1 MSDCQHQSCGRTK
14 DSVQTQR
21 QQDPEKRERL
31 LDVLTDC
38 LADVEKESDIE
49 ELERRLTELDPDEEL
64 AENFDVE
71 QSLDEFYRKYPVLGS
86 EVPEEAESGPAPKKK
101 HSRLYRNLAR
111 TAIIAAI
118 LCSSILAAQAS
129 DFNILRAIA
138 EWTSEQFRLEWNI
151 FDFPDSSQVDA
162 KKYDSL
168 QAVLQKYDVECSLV
182 PTVFPEGTELDTISI
197 REEDEFFLITAE
209 YRIPAGSLYITIR
222 KNSITGQEL
231 KPFSEIEKNETK
243 VDVYSVDG
251 IEHHILTDVS
261 MNKAVWQNG
270 EWECRIA
277 GDVTREELIQ
287 MIDSIYA

>member
-31 LDVLTDC
+31 LDALTDC

-86 EVPEEAESGPAPKKK
+86 EVPAEAESSPAPQKK
-101 HSRLYRNLAR
+101 HSRLYRNFAR
-111 TAIIAAI
+111 TAIIAAV
-118 LCSSILAAQAS
+118 LCGSIVAAQANGF
-129 DFNILRAIA
+129 DIFRAIA
-138 EWTSEQFRLEWNI
+138 EWTSEQFHLEWSI
-151 FDFPDSSQVDA
+151 FESPNPSQADTTE
-162 KKYDSL
+162 YDSL
-168 QAVLQKYDVECSLV
+168 QEVMDDYGIDLPLV
-182 PTVFPEGTELDTISI
+182 PSVFPTGTELDSISV
-197 REEDEFFLITAE
+197 REEDDFFLIAAE
-209 YRIPAGSLYITIR
+209 YRISAGSLYITMR
-222 KNSITGQEL
+222 KNSITGQ
-231 KPFSEIEKNETK
+231 KPNPFSEIEKNETN

-251 IEHHILTDVS
+251 IEHHILTDVT
-261 MNKAVWQNG
+261 MAKTVWQNE
-270 EWECRIA
+270 EWECQIT

>member
-31 LDVLTDC
+31 LDALTDC

-86 EVPEEAESGPAPKKK
+86 EVPAEAESSPAPQKK
-101 HSRLYRNLAR
+101 HSRLYRNFAR
-111 TAIIAAI
+111 TAIIAAV
-118 LCSSILAAQAS
+118 LCGSIVAAQANGF
-129 DFNILRAIA
+129 DIFRAIA
-138 EWTSEQFRLEWNI
+138 EWTSEQFHLEWSI
-151 FDFPDSSQVDA
+151 SEPSS
-162 KKYDSL
+162 SL
-168 QAVLQKYDVECSLV
+168 QTDEQKYYSLQEVMEDYEVDIPLV
-182 PTVFPEGTELDTISI
+182 PSAFPEGTELNSVSVQ
-197 REEDEFFLITAE
+197 EEEGHLFVTAE
-209 YRIPAGSLYITIR
+209 YTIPNGYIYVALR
-222 KNSITGQEL
+222 NSSVDGQ
-231 KPFSEIEKNETK
+231 KTVPFSEIEKNETK
-243 VDVYSVDG
+243 VDVYSVEG

-270 EWECRIA
+270 EWECRIT

>member
-31 LDVLTDC
+31 LDALTDC

-86 EVPEEAESGPAPKKK
+86 EVPAEAESSPAPQKK
-101 HSRLYRNLAR
+101 HSRLYRNFAR

-129 DFNILRAIA
+129 GFNILRAIA
-138 EWTSEQFRLEWNI
+138 EWTSEQFHLEWSI
-151 FDFPDSSQVDA
+151 SEPSS
-162 KKYDSL
+162 SL
-168 QAVLQKYDVECSLV
+168 QTDEQEYYSLQEVMEDYEVDIPLV
-182 PTVFPEGTELDTISI
+182 PSAFPEGTELNSVSVQ
-197 REEDEFFLITAE
+197 EEEGHLFVTAE
-209 YRIPAGSLYITIR
+209 YTIPNGYIYIDLR
-222 KNSITGQEL
+222 NSSVDGQ
-231 KPFSEIEKNETK
+231 KSVPFSEIEKNETK
-243 VDVYSVDG
+243 VDVYSVEG
-251 IEHHILTDVS
+251 IEHHILTDVT
-261 MNKAVWQNG
+261 MIKTVWQNG
-270 EWECRIA
+270 EWEGQIT

>member
-31 LDVLTDC
+31 LDALTDC

-86 EVPEEAESGPAPKKK
+86 EVPAEAESGPAPKKK
-101 HSRLYRNLAR
+101 HSRLYRNFAR

-118 LCSSILAAQAS
+118 LCSSILVAQANGF
-129 DFNILRAIA
+129 DIFRAIA
-138 EWTSEQFRLEWNI
+138 EWTSEQFHLEWSI
-151 FDFPDSSQVDA
+151 FKSPNPSQADTTE
-162 KKYDSL
+162 YDSL
-168 QAVLQKYDVECSLV
+168 QEVMDDYGIDLPLV
-182 PTVFPEGTELDTISI
+182 PSVFPRGAELDIMSV
-197 REEDEFFLITAE
+197 REEKGHLFVTAD
-209 YRIPAGSLYITIR
+209 YVIPDGHIYITFR
-222 KNSITGQEL
+222 NNPLDSQESV
-231 KPFSEIEKNETK
+231 PFSEIEKNELK

-251 IEHHILTDVS
+251 IEHHILADVA
-261 MNKAVWQNG
+261 MTKVIWQNG
-270 EWECRIA
+270 DWECQIT
-277 GDVTREELIQ
+277 GDITREELIQ